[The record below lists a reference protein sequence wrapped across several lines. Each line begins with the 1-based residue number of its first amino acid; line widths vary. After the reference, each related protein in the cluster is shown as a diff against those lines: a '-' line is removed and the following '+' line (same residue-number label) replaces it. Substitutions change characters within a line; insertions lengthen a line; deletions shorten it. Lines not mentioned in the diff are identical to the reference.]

1 MFPELAWK
9 SRLHADGTM
18 LEGMFIVGIETPEGQ
33 ATYHFREDKHW
44 DLFQCR
50 VLDHAP
56 EWDGH
61 TPAQAIERINGL
73 KRVLVTERF
82 GDGFGVGE

>member
-1 MFPELAWK
+1 MEVEAPRRRDDA
-9 SRLHADGTM
+9 RGHVHRRYRD
-18 LEGMFIVGIETPEGQ
+18 
-33 ATYHFREDKHW
+33 HFREGKHW